1 MRQKISHLLIQISSQ
16 KTDQKLK
23 IVRVKIVGIKI
34 AWVKAKTY
42 IFKETLPIKEVRYGD
57 VKAGGDEYGS
67 STVGKLECK
76 WDYLMGM
83 DSNIFASDF
92 E

>member
-1 MRQKISHLLIQISSQ
+1 LNRSRTNPKYNL
-16 KTDQKLK
+16 
-23 IVRVKIVGIKI
+23 
-34 AWVKAKTY
+34 
-42 IFKETLPIKEVRYGD
+42 KETLPIKEVRYGD

-83 DSNIFASDF
+83 DLNIFYILDLYFFHGPYKRKKYLNPKISC
-92 E
+92 

>member
-1 MRQKISHLLIQISSQ
+1 
-16 KTDQKLK
+16 
-23 IVRVKIVGIKI
+23 
-34 AWVKAKTY
+34 
-42 IFKETLPIKEVRYGD
+42 

>member
-16 KTDQKLK
+16 KTDRKLK
-23 IVRVKIVGIKI
+23 IVGVKI
-34 AWVKAKTY
+34 AWIKAKTY